1 MDIIRQNP
9 QINLVLSDVM
19 MEGMSGYDLLLNI
32 RKLRKSMSVV
42 LISAYESIDLVESC
56 IQSGADAYLIK
67 PLRMH
72 ELRNIWQ
79 YAWRRKHEA
88 MLQLRN
94 LSLLRSTAQDIGT
107 SEPHMPGSSAT
118 QGPAMHA
125 PDLAGASKMKGER
138 QRLASRLSD
147 MQELDNATRQ
157 VCGYQMATRPALPAA
172 RPSLDGP
179 MSAMRLPGM
188 PSPAAAPLLQ
198 NHLHYATALPSPNC
212 LPPLST
218 LNPPARPCAAVG
230 GDRAQHSETSRET
243 GTNRGAGAAQG
254 GYGRP
259 KRSAAR
265 RAAGRARAPHRR
277 RLCH

>member
-1 MDIIRQNP
+1 MGIIRENP
-9 QINLVLSDVM
+9 HINLVLSDVM

-32 RKLRKSMSVV
+32 RKIRKSMSVV

-94 LSLLRSTAQDIGT
+94 LALLRSTAQDIGT
-107 SEPHMPGSSAT
+107 SEPHMPGGSYPDES
-118 QGPAMHA
+118 PRMHP

-157 VCGYQMATRPALPAA
+157 VCAVPASLPESGPALPGGA
-172 RPSLDGP
+172 RSQ
-179 MSAMRLPGM
+179 
-188 PSPAAAPLLQ
+188 PA
-198 NHLHYATALPSPNC
+198 
-212 LPPLST
+212 
-218 LNPPARPCAAVG
+218 
-230 GDRAQHSETSRET
+230 
-243 GTNRGAGAAQG
+243 
-254 GYGRP
+254 
-259 KRSAAR
+259 
-265 RAAGRARAPHRR
+265 
-277 RLCH
+277 

>member
-1 MDIIRQNP
+1 MDIIRENP

-32 RKLRKSMSVV
+32 RKIRKSMTVV

-94 LSLLRSTAQDIGT
+94 LALLRSTAQDIGT
-107 SEPHMPGSSAT
+107 SEPMMPASSGYT
-118 QGPAMHA
+118 EQGPRMHA

-157 VCGYQMATRPALPAA
+157 VCGAPFRWLTATPPCPAIK
-172 RPSLDGP
+172 R
-179 MSAMRLPGM
+179 
-188 PSPAAAPLLQ
+188 
-198 NHLHYATALPSPNC
+198 AT
-212 LPPLST
+212 LPPHERDAVSSACLAPPPRRPPRANPLPQPFST
-218 LNPPARPCAAVG
+218 PL
-230 GDRAQHSETSRET
+230 RASR
-243 GTNRGAGAAQG
+243 
-254 GYGRP
+254 
-259 KRSAAR
+259 RS
-265 RAAGRARAPHRR
+265 
-277 RLCH
+277 